1 MPTRGGTVVEIKR
14 QKPVVAA
21 YHYDQ
26 PNAEQNVETQL
37 QVGFTPLNTD
47 DQTYPKENSIIRCIL
62 DFRLVFEEYVIS
74 GRVSQINHVINRKIE
89 SQVDVTEEEVNEIVA
104 PLFDILKR
112 MTYEVTEIA
121 TDEPGLT
128 LNFQS
133 EA

>member
-62 DFRLVFEEYVIS
+62 DFRLVFEEPLIFKQKL
-74 GRVSQINHVINRKIE
+74 RRRKCLQKIFK
-89 SQVDVTEEEVNEIVA
+89 
-104 PLFDILKR
+104 LCY
-112 MTYEVTEIA
+112 M
-121 TDEPGLT
+121 
-128 LNFQS
+128 
-133 EA
+133 